1 VWSDEFDGPEIDK
14 TTWIHDVG
22 GWGFGN
28 GQFEY
33 DTASSK
39 NSYIENGS
47 LVIKAI
53 RENYF
58 GNEFTSA
65 RLQTQG
71 RFAFKYGTLEAR
83 IQLPDTADGL
93 WPAFWLLGNNFPGV
107 MWPESGEVDIVEA
120 GSKDGITD
128 GKQNERINCALHY
141 DMVNDGLY
149 DDATKRSD
157 VAWDDSS
164 NIVPGLVDLS
174 ADYHRYR
181 VEWTP
186 TDMTFY
192 LDDVPFGTW
201 NIEAEHFS
209 EFHQPQFP
217 ILNLAIGG
225 WDPSYTGVYSP
236 AGVTALPAA
245 GSTAEMKVDWIRL
258 EDNAYTEVF
267 LASDTAPV
275 LTGSIVMRQ
284 RYTCGKIR

>member
-1 VWSDEFDGPEIDK
+1 VTPFIDKGRMMKKLLLLSVVFLLISSSVYSAVVWSDEFDGPEIDK

-120 GSKDGITD
+120 GSKDG
-128 GKQNERINCALHY
+128 R
-141 DMVNDGLY
+141 
-149 DDATKRSD
+149 
-157 VAWDDSS
+157 
-164 NIVPGLVDLS
+164 
-174 ADYHRYR
+174 YH
-181 VEWTP
+181 
-186 TDMTFY
+186 
-192 LDDVPFGTW
+192 
-201 NIEAEHFS
+201 
-209 EFHQPQFP
+209 
-217 ILNLAIGG
+217 
-225 WDPSYTGVYSP
+225 
-236 AGVTALPAA
+236 
-245 GSTAEMKVDWIRL
+245 
-258 EDNAYTEVF
+258 
-267 LASDTAPV
+267 
-275 LTGSIVMRQ
+275 
-284 RYTCGKIR
+284 

>member
-1 VWSDEFDGPEIDK
+1 MK
-14 TTWIHDVG
+14 
-22 GWGFGN
+22 
-28 GQFEY
+28 
-33 DTASSK
+33 
-39 NSYIENGS
+39 
-47 LVIKAI
+47 
-53 RENYF
+53 
-58 GNEFTSA
+58 
-65 RLQTQG
+65 
-71 RFAFKYGTLEAR
+71 
-83 IQLPDTADGL
+83 
-93 WPAFWLLGNNFPGV
+93 PAQKMV
-107 MWPESGEVDIVEA
+107 
-120 GSKDGITD
+120 GITD

-267 LASDTAPV
+267 LASDTAETGIFGVMTETTPV
-275 LTGSIVMRQ
+275 DSSLPYGDDTSPDWQYSDEAAVYLWENTMTEAVTPETPSEGTECWSFDVGSVGWFGMGVFLPNFRNMMN
-284 RYTCGKIR
+284 YSDGFLHF